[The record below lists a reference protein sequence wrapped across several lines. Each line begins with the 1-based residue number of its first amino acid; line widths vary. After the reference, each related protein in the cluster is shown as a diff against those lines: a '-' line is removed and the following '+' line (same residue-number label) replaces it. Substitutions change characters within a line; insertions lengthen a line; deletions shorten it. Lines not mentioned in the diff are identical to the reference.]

1 MTCKECVHYEV
12 CKEDVELHHDFYDCL
27 EVDGVE
33 KHCEFFKPK
42 SRFVELPCEVGQTV
56 YVDCDTFCFNPISFE
71 HRFIYSKHFLVG
83 EIVSIIKTKK
93 QLLMKIRV
101 ENSIHT
107 RYKHKRYTVNAIGV
121 TVFLSREE
129 AEKALKER
137 EKE

>member
-1 MTCKECVHYEV
+1 MTCKDCVHYNV
-12 CKEDVELHHDFYDCL
+12 CVYCFYRGRDNDVEKLCDR
-27 EVDGVE
+27 
-33 KHCEFFKPK
+33 FKLK

-56 YVDCDTFCFNPISFE
+56 YVDCDTFRVLTPTCYE
-71 HRFIYSKHFLVG
+71 HRFIYSKYFFVG
-83 EIVSIIKTKK
+83 EICSIIKTKK

-107 RYKHKRYTVNAIGV
+107 RYKHKRYTVNAIGE
-121 TVFLSREE
+121 TVFLSKEE